1 MNKLSTITAVV
12 VCIFGLQAAAKA
24 DTILLSSYATGA
36 INPGASNTATFYV
49 PTASTVNNGV
59 DTTYNVSPGT
69 TWHPAI
75 GNSSYV
81 SYNPNTAPGGSVVA
95 PNGDYVY
102 RSYFDLSAMQ
112 AASSTG
118 TMTVLADDTVAI
130 TLNGNLILAAAGPMG
145 PADAYSHCA
154 ETGPNCLTPT
164 TFNFAGLVA
173 GQNVLTF
180 DVKQVNLVNEGLDYS
195 GAISAVAVP
204 EPASIALLGSGLLSI
219 AGFYRRRLNLS

>member
-1 MNKLSTITAVV
+1 MTKIRTITAVAL
-12 VCIFGLQAAAKA
+12 CILGLQAAAKA
-24 DTILLSSYATGA
+24 DTILLSSYATGTT
-36 INPGASNTATFYV
+36 NPGAGNTATFYV
-49 PTASTVNNGV
+49 PTASTVNTAV

-102 RSYFDLSAMQ
+102 RSYFDLSAEQ
-112 AASSTG
+112 AASSMG
-118 TMTVLADDTVAI
+118 TMTVLADDAVAI
-130 TLNGNLILAAAGPMG
+130 TLNGNLILAAAAPMG
-145 PADAYSHCA
+145 PADSYSHCA

-164 TFNFAGLVA
+164 TFDFAGLVA

-204 EPASIALLGSGLLSI
+204 EPASIALLGSGLLGI
-219 AGFYRRRLNLS
+219 AGFYRRRLNLN